1 MSFTLA
7 HLSDLH
13 ITPVRSQHLPRRL
26 NKQTLGW
33 IKWSLRRSKEH
44 LPEVLDALITDL
56 HAQHPDH
63 IAVTGDVTN
72 VGLEDEIQSALP
84 WLQRLGGQQHVSL
97 IPGNHDTYADASPHH
112 VWQYW
117 ESYLQS
123 DCDDWPSLKAL
134 TQTASPAT
142 NNETNETDSLAAA
155 FPSLRIRGR
164 VALIGLCSARPTD
177 MFHATGYVESAQRT
191 RLAHMLR
198 ALADTSL
205 CRIVLIHHPPT
216 HVGLNRRRHLHDANA
231 LQHVLATGG
240 VDLVLHG
247 HTHETML
254 SHIHSSRQSERG
266 TARPV
271 IPVVGVRSASA
282 LNHNPKRMAQYHLYQ
297 IEPLPGAGRT
307 TRFRISLLVRGYD
320 TDSSR
325 FQSVGRYTLC
335 PRNGLGD
342 GPASSPIDH
351 SAEKNTLPEAVFSF
365 NSA

>member
-13 ITPVRSQHLPRRL
+13 ITPVHSQHLPLRL

-33 IKWSLRRSKEH
+33 IKWSLRLSKEH

-63 IAVTGDVTN
+63 VAVTGDLTN

-84 WLQRLGGQQHVSL
+84 WLQRLGDQKHVSL
-97 IPGNHDTYADASPHH
+97 IPGNHDTYAAASPHN

-117 ESYLQS
+117 ENYFRS
-123 DCDDWPSLKAL
+123 DCDDWPSLKAF
-134 TQTASPAT
+134 TQTAGPVINAT
-142 NNETNETDSLAAA
+142 NKKTDGLAAA
-155 FPSLRIRGR
+155 FPTLRIRGP
-164 VALIGLCSARPTD
+164 VALIGLCSARPTRL
-177 MFHATGYVESAQRT
+177 FHATGYVEAAQRA

-205 CRIVLIHHPPT
+205 CRIVMVHHPPT
-216 HVGLNRRRHLHDANA
+216 HVGLNRRRHLHDANT
-231 LQHVLATGG
+231 LQHVLTTGG

-254 SHIHSSRQSERG
+254 SHIHTSGQSELD
-266 TARPV
+266 TA
-271 IPVVGVRSASA
+271 IPVLGVRSASA

-297 IEPLPGAGRT
+297 IEPVPSVDHRIS
-307 TRFRISLLVRGYD
+307 FRISLLVRGYD
-320 TDSSR
+320 RDSGC
-325 FQSVGRYTLC
+325 FQSVGRYVLH
-335 PRNGLGD
+335 PGNASED
-342 GPASSPIDH
+342 GPIDH
-351 SAEKNTLPEAVFSF
+351 AAEKTRP
-365 NSA
+365 